1 MRLSGQRGN
10 LPQHT
15 DPAVSATERLREQAI
30 REAEENA
37 QHYARG
43 GITDYPST
51 GRLAMLHGRE
61 AVIPLP
67 SGLKSED
74 LGDMFKIIQEKLYE
88 PNQNLD
94 IAAATRLNAESQGQ
108 AVAQMDRMGMT
119 MDDMMERLTIEM
131 SKLSDTME
139 RMVSETRNISTYTER
154 TARGVA

>member
-1 MRLSGQRGN
+1 
-10 LPQHT
+10 
-15 DPAVSATERLREQAI
+15 
-30 REAEENA
+30 
-37 QHYARG
+37 
-43 GITDYPST
+43 
-51 GRLAMLHGRE
+51 MLHGRE